1 MELTQIL
8 RRLITTEK
16 SVKLQ
21 SENRYTFEVPRHIG
35 KIQIWHAFEQLFG
48 VDVIKVNTMIMP
60 GKPKSIRRRG
70 KAPRPVKPRQW
81 KKAIITV
88 KAGQTVD
95 ILKP

>member
-1 MELTQIL
+1 VEYTEIL

-16 SVKLQ
+16 SIKLQ
-21 SENRYTFEVPRHIG
+21 AANRYTFEVPLHVG

-48 VDVIKVNTMIMP
+48 VDVIKVNTLIMHT
-60 GKPKSIRRRG
+60 KPKWIRQRG
-70 KAPRPVKPRQW
+70 KSPRPVPARQW

-95 ILKP
+95 MLKP